1 MRVSSAPGQ
10 GTTFALYLPLR
21 EAERRSASPAP
32 AGHGE
37 PVLVVVE
44 ETGLMLMLRDTIE
57 SHGYRVLT
65 AQGGF
70 AAVQSLYEQGLPA
83 AVVMEAKMNL
93 MTGVHTATAL
103 IERDFRGPVVMLARE
118 GNVDREDLPPLPRIR
133 VITKPVNPAELLGV
147 LAEELG
153 KAPQSVVEST
163 GA

>member
-70 AAVQSLYEQGLPA
+70 AAVQSLHEQGLPA

-103 IERDFRGPVVMLARE
+103 IERDFRGPVVMHRSRGQCRSRGPAAPATDPRDHQAGQSCGVAR
-118 GNVDREDLPPLPRIR
+118 GAGRGTRQG
-133 VITKPVNPAELLGV
+133 PAIGR
-147 LAEELG
+147 
-153 KAPQSVVEST
+153 
-163 GA
+163 